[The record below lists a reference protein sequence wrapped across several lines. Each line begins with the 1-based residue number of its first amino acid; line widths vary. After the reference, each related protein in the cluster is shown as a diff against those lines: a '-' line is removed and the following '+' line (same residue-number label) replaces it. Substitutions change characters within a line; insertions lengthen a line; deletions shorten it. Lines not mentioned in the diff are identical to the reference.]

1 MARARN
7 IKPGFFRNEVLA
19 ELPALSRLL
28 FIGLWTLAD
37 REGRLEDRPKRIK
50 ADLFPYEEQ
59 VDVESMLTELSAKG
73 FVIRY
78 VVDGHRFVQIANFSK
93 HQDPHYKEKAS
104 EIPPVADGS
113 EWQESEVKSTLDQGH
128 VNVEPSSDQ
137 PQANDPGSAPS
148 DSGFL
153 IPDSG
158 FLIPPSDT
166 AYRSAGPTSARQDSR
181 KQTVPCPYRDI
192 VARYHEHLPMLPKVR
207 AFDGPV
213 WDKRTGLM
221 RKLWAWVLSSK
232 REDGTKRAETA
243 QDALNWIGTYFA
255 TAAQNSFVVG
265 LSRPFAGHEGWKADI
280 DYLLSPNG
288 IRQVLEKTQVAA

>member
-1 MARARN
+1 MLNAEKLMAS
-7 IKPGFFRNEVLA
+7 
-19 ELPALSRLL
+19 ELVALSSHEVIGAALL
-28 FIGLWTLAD
+28 LWCRAWKQRPAASLPNDDNVIAAFARMPLPRFKKL
-37 REGRLEDRPKRIK
+37 REQILRGFVLCSDGRLYHRTLSKEAEVAFAKKLAFQRKRETDAERLRNWRSGK
-50 ADLFPYEEQ
+50 R
-59 VDVESMLTELSAKG
+59 VEAPSATHDETHG
-73 FVIRY
+73 ET
-78 VVDGHRFVQIANFSK
+78 RFVAEGQG
-93 HQDPHYKEKAS
+93 Q
-104 EIPPVADGS
+104 G
-113 EWQESEVKSTLDQGH
+113 QGH
-128 VNVEPSSDQ
+128 GQGIGIADADASASS
-137 PQANDPGSAPS
+137 AE
-148 DSGFL
+148 
-153 IPDSG
+153 
-158 FLIPPSDT
+158 
-166 AYRSAGPTSARQDSR
+166 PTSGAQDSK

-213 WDKRTGLM
+213 WDKRTVLM

-265 LSRPFAGHEGWKADI
+265 LSRPSAGHEGWKADI